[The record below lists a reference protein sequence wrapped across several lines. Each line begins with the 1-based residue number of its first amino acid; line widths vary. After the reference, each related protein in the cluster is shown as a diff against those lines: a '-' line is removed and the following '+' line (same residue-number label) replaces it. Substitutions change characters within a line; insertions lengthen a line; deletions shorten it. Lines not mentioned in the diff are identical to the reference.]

1 MRIRGTISYKYKKT
15 RGNGARQYSKKNFI
29 RNGNS
34 LCGRRITAQAVNLH
48 FTLIFRCCLHNGN
61 RASAFYLHNGTGFA
75 SEISVKLLGI
85 DIKCFKQ
92 H

>member
-1 MRIRGTISYKYKKT
+1 MRIRGTISYKYKKHGT
-15 RGNGARQYSKKNFI
+15 TELGNTPKKNFI
-29 RNGNS
+29 RNENS

-48 FTLIFRCCLHNGN
+48 FTLIFRRCLHNGN